1 MKILHIAQFGKR
13 KTGIGTVVER
23 LYIEQVRLGH
33 EVRIATTS
41 PNLAYKHLDIFN
53 VSKAKYLYNLLD
65 EFKPDAVL
73 FHSVWIMPYIRMANI
88 LRKESIPY
96 AIMMHGANSKENH
109 KKNRLKKIFAN
120 LLLFNRFMRNAK
132 TIIYLSQKEYE
143 NCVSRNV
150 NPNYSIMPNGC
161 DLVDVDIANKS
172 IHTPVNIIFLGR
184 LIIHHKGIDVLLDA
198 INILYEQGRRDFH
211 VSFYGNENDVD
222 IETIKDKLHRIP
234 EIASYNGPAYGDK
247 KVEVFSNAD
256 AFILTS
262 RYEGMPMGVLE
273 ALSYGVPCILTPGTN
288 MADDVVEAGA
298 GWETDFSS
306 EGVASAILKSI
317 KDLKDNYAKYHHSAY
332 KMSKRYDWN
341 VIANQSIYILSGI
354 CK

>member
-23 LYIEQVRLGH
+23 LYIEQVKLGH

-41 PNLAYKHLDIFN
+41 PNLAYKHIDLFN
-53 VSKAKYLYNLLD
+53 VSKAEYLNNLLK

-73 FHSVWIMPYIRMANI
+73 FHSVWIIPYIGMANI

-109 KKNRLKKIFAN
+109 RKNRLKKIFAN
-120 LLLFNRFMRNAK
+120 LFFFNRFMRNAK

-161 DLVDVDIANKS
+161 DLVDVNIANKS
-172 IHTPVNIIFLGR
+172 INKPVKIIFLGR

-198 INILYEQGRRDFH
+198 LDILYNQGRRDFRLI
-211 VSFYGNENDVD
+211 FYGNENDVD
-222 IETIKDKLHRIP
+222 IEVIKKRLERIP

-288 MADDVVEAGA
+288 MADDIVEAGA
-298 GWETDFSS
+298 GWKAEFSS
-306 EGVASAILKSI
+306 KSVASTIQKSI
-317 KDLKDNYAKYHHSAY
+317 NDLRSNYTVYHHSAY

-341 VIANQSIYILSGI
+341 VIANQSITILSNI
-354 CK
+354 CG